1 MESLQGLAIGFKEI
15 FSMYNML
22 VIFAGSMIGTV
33 VGALPG
39 LGPSAGIALM
49 LPLTFSMPVNSAL
62 CLLVGVYMGT
72 MYGGRITSILINT
85 PGDAPA
91 IMTAIDGYPL
101 MIQGKGGLALGISA
115 FSSFAGG
122 FFGLLVLVFGAPV
135 VTRIAVNFGP
145 HEYFMLM
152 VMGLCTISLLAGK
165 SILKAIF
172 MSLFGFLIGMI
183 GSDYVSGFVR
193 FAFTP
198 ELIEGVDFVAII
210 IGLYGIGEVLINIEK
225 SVRLDLG
232 KPAFKI
238 KEFIPTKKDIAATS
252 MPTLRG
258 SVIGT
263 LIGILP
269 GAGGTIATFLSYAVE
284 KKISKHPE
292 KFGNGALEGVAAP
305 EGANNASVPGALI
318 PLVTLGI
325 PGSGGTA
332 IMLGALIMYG
342 LRPGPLLMVESG
354 NIVWAMIA
362 GLIIANIML
371 LFSNILLIPVFI
383 NIIRLVQKYLS
394 PIVAALCV
402 LGAYSLNYGLFNVWV
417 ILVFGIIGYFM
428 KKLQYPSGP
437 LILSVVLAPL
447 TENYFRQ
454 SLMISHGNYG
464 AFFARPV
471 SLGIFI
477 VIVGAVAASII
488 SKLMKKSKKQ
498 ALAK

>member
-1 MESLQGLAIGFKEI
+1 MESLQGLVLGLNEVFTL
-15 FSMYNML
+15 YNMFL
-22 VIFAGSMIGTV
+22 IFMGSMIGTV

-49 LPLTFSMPVNSAL
+49 LPLTFGIPVNSAL

-101 MIQGKGGLALGISA
+101 MKQGKGGLALGISA

-122 FFGLLVLVFGAPV
+122 FFGLLVLIFGAPV
-135 VTRIAVNFGP
+135 VARIAVNFGP
-145 HEYFMLM
+145 PEYLMLM
-152 VMGLCTISLLAGK
+152 IMGLCTISLLAGK
-165 SILKAIF
+165 SIFKAVL
-172 MSLFGFLIGMI
+172 MSLFGFIIGMI

-210 IGLYGIGEVLINIEK
+210 IGLYGIGEVFINIEK
-225 SVRLDLG
+225 SVKLNLG
-232 KPAFKI
+232 KLSFRI
-238 KEFIPTKKDIAATS
+238 KEFFPTKDDIAVTA
-252 MPTLRG
+252 MPALRG
-258 SVIGT
+258 SIIGT

-284 KKISKHPE
+284 KKMSKHPE
-292 KFGNGALEGVAAP
+292 RFGSGALEGVAAP

-318 PLVTLGI
+318 PLITLGI

-354 NIVWAMIA
+354 KVVWTMIA
-362 GLIIANIML
+362 GLVIANIML

-394 PIVAALCV
+394 PIVAVLCI
-402 LGAYSLNYGLFNVWV
+402 LGAYSLNYSLFDVWV
-417 ILVFGIIGYFM
+417 VLVFGVIGYFM

-454 SLMISHGNYG
+454 SLMISHGDYSV
-464 AFFARPV
+464 FFTRPV

-477 VIVGAVAASII
+477 VIIGAIAISIT
-488 SKLMKKSKKQ
+488 SKFMKKTKKQ
-498 ALAK
+498 AMVE